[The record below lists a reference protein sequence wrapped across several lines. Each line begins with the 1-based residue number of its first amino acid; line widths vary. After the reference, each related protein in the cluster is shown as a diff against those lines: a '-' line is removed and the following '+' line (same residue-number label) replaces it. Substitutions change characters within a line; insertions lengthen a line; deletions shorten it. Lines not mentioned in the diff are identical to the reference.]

1 MATSR
6 QKPLLGPGNEAEW
19 ARINRE
25 EERQD
30 AEFAASLGIPER
42 LELGQGLCDKAFDF
56 YNSVHPAGDEP
67 RRDPRA

>member
-1 MATSR
+1 MTASR
-6 QKPLLGPGNEAEW
+6 QKPLFAPGNEAEW

-30 AEFAASLGIPER
+30 AEFAASLAIPER
-42 LELGQGLCDKAFDF
+42 LEFGQGLCDQAFDF
-56 YNSVHPAGDEP
+56 YNSVHQAGDEP